1 MPFLSIGEDLGNRVV
16 LHEGNSA
23 LSGDYVV
30 EDVDGDSGE
39 KFRRLIFL
47 KTKYMIQSEAKLV
60 AGECKTNLFK
70 SLLCSKNI
78 FQCN

>member
-1 MPFLSIGEDLGNRVV
+1 M
-16 LHEGNSA
+16 
-23 LSGDYVV
+23 V

-70 SLLCSKNI
+70 SLLFSKNI